1 MDDDENDNEDDD
13 DDDVYDDVVLKVPI
27 GTPMVP
33 SSRIRFA
40 TTSRKYSWRQV
51 ARTERKVALQKRSAF
66 TQKELSQFLKVRW
79 LDCLVVWIGNGFP
92 VDSRAA
98 LLPTPLLACM
108 IDTR

>member
-13 DDDVYDDVVLKVPI
+13 DDDVYDDVVLKVPS

-51 ARTERKVALQKRSAF
+51 ARTERQVALQKRSAF
-66 TQKELSQFLKVRW
+66 TQNGNEHEWLWIRVGVIGGPRMSVPCLSLLMSGGWIVW
-79 LDCLVVWIGNGFP
+79 LCG
-92 VDSRAA
+92 
-98 LLPTPLLACM
+98 
-108 IDTR
+108 